1 MSSSAYPRLSVSVT
15 VFTAFDHQHPL
26 IPSYSQLSFS
36 PDESERF
43 GMALWVVTRKENDP
57 RSYQQDPGDLK
68 VVPSSLVQIDESLR
82 GTAERILRE
91 ELGVETAGRLRQ
103 SHIFDAVDTQAANR
117 VISVNFW
124 AFVALEDLGPVL
136 GGRDQV
142 ALEMVSSTE
151 FLNMWNYDNPLE
163 NYEGVS
169 RFGFRYGYNHPQAQ
183 HKQLPRDIGGRALL
197 GDLGDAMVFYA
208 WRDMRYGFTGKFE
221 PFRFIG
227 ANPLGETFRLSD
239 LKDLFE
245 VVRGHP
251 IQADQFRRMATGT
264 GAFVEPAGSIDSSG
278 SRPGKPAGLY
288 RAIRT
293 ERRR

>member
-1 MSSSAYPRLSVSVT
+1 MSSPAYPRLSVSVT

-43 GMALWVVTRKENDP
+43 GMALWVVTRKGNELQ
-57 RSYQQDPGDLK
+57 SYQNDPGDLRLL
-68 VVPSSLVQIDESLR
+68 PSSLVRMDESLR
-82 GTAERILRE
+82 GTAQRILRE
-91 ELGVETAGRLRQ
+91 ELGIEKTLRLRQ
-103 SHIFDAVDTQAANR
+103 SRIFDAVDTHIDNR

-142 ALEMVSSTE
+142 ALEMVSSIE
-151 FLNMWNYDNPLE
+151 YLNTWMKRNNVED
-163 NYEGVS
+163 YEGVS
-169 RFGFRYGYNHPQAQ
+169 RFGFRYGNAHPQAQ
-183 HKQLPRDIGGRALL
+183 QKLLPRDITGRPIL
-197 GDLGDAMVFYA
+197 GDLGDDMVFYA

-227 ANPLGETFRLSD
+227 AHPLGETFRLSE

-245 VVRGHP
+245 IVRGYP
-251 IQADQFRRMATGT
+251 LQADQFRRMATGT

-278 SRPGKPAGLY
+278 SRPGKPAGLF

-293 ERRR
+293 SRRR

>member
-68 VVPSSLVQIDESLR
+68 VVPSSLVRMDESLR

-91 ELGVETAGRLRQ
+91 ELGIESAGRLRQ
-103 SHIFDAVDTQAANR
+103 SRIFDAVDTEASDR

-142 ALEMVSSTE
+142 AL
-151 FLNMWNYDNPLE
+151 
-163 NYEGVS
+163 
-169 RFGFRYGYNHPQAQ
+169 
-183 HKQLPRDIGGRALL
+183 
-197 GDLGDAMVFYA
+197 GDDMVFYA

-251 IQADQFRRMATGT
+251 IQADQFRRMATGSA
-264 GAFVEPAGSIDSSG
+264 AFVQPAGSVDSSG